1 MKKILGLDLGT
12 NSIGWAV
19 VNAEEIHDDKEDGKV
34 TLKPVSIEAANS
46 RIIPMDASILGDF
59 DRGNSV
65 SQTKERTGF
74 RGARRLRERA
84 LLRRERLHRVLDLM
98 GFLPE
103 HYSAKLTR
111 YGKFSDDS
119 EPKLAWRKNDSGE
132 CEFLFKKSFE
142 EMVHEFKQVH
152 PELKSIPYDWT
163 IYYLRKKGLSQALTK
178 DELAWILLNFNQK
191 RGYYQ
196 LRGEDDVVDET
207 KEVKFY
213 ALKVLKVE
221 DTGEKKNDGSIW
233 YKVHL
238 ENGMIYSRASK
249 MPLDWEG
256 KTKEFI
262 VTTDL
267 NEDGTYKKDKDGNVK
282 RSFRAPKEDDWN
294 LRIVKTE
301 ADIYDSGK
309 MVGCYIFDS
318 LINNP
323 QQKIIGNLVR
333 TIERKFYKEEL
344 RLILEKQKEFIS
356 ELNDKELYK
365 KCLDELYPK
374 NESHRSNILN
384 RDFTY
389 LFIDD
394 ILFYQRPLKSKKSLI
409 ANCPY
414 ESYEY
419 KKKDKN
425 GEKSSSVQTIK
436 CIAKSHPLFQEFRLW
451 QFVQNLKIYQRE
463 MEVNGKLCTD
473 VDVTSEFFKSED
485 DVVALFD
492 WLNDRAFIKQDTLF
506 STYFKLKKRKGETSF
521 PYRWNYVEDKEY
533 PCNETRALILKGLSK
548 LDIKQDF
555 LSKEKELEL
564 WHILYSIE
572 DKIEIGKALV
582 KYAEKNDLPSSF
594 AEEFAKLKPFKKEYG
609 SYSAK
614 AIKKLLPLMRMGKY
628 WCADAIDEKTKERIE
643 KLITGEYDENI
654 SDRVRDKVKDLRD
667 ISQFRGLPLWVACY
681 VVYNRHSE
689 AKDIVKWEKYEDI
702 DAYLKS
708 FKQHS
713 LRNPIVEQV
722 VTETLRTVRDIWKQV
737 GKIDEIHLEL
747 GREMKNPADKRKRMT
762 EKILENENT
771 NLRIK
776 AILAEL
782 KNPDYGVENVRP
794 YSPSQQD
801 ILKIYEEYALDNLT
815 KEDEDFDFVNK
826 ISKSANPTKSEIVKY
841 KAWLE
846 QKYRSPYT
854 GKMIPLSKL
863 FTSAYEIEHIIPQ
876 SRYFDDSFS
885 NKVICEAEV
894 NKLKD
899 NKLGYEFIQKHHGE
913 KVQLSGGGTVDIFS
927 VAEYEDFVKEHFSG
941 SKKKKLLM
949 TDIPDGFI
957 ERQLNDSRYISK
969 FIKGLLSNIVRAKI
983 GEGEYEQEAVSKN
996 LISCT
1001 GGVTDRLKKDWGMDD
1016 VWNRIVLPRFE
1027 RLNELTG
1034 TDNFTAVN
1042 QQGHLIP
1049 NMPLELQKGFN
1060 KKRID
1065 HRHHAMDAI
1074 VIACATRNHVNY
1086 LNNESA
1092 KSENRREDL
1101 KNTLCVKTKTDD
1113 KGNYKW
1119 VMRKPWETFASDVQ
1133 ISIENM
1139 IVSFKQNM
1147 RVINKTV
1154 NKFEHYD
1161 ENGKKTIVKQC
1172 KGDNWAIRK
1181 SLHKDTVFGE
1191 VNLRKIKEIR
1201 LNVALENPQT
1211 IVDKD
1216 VKRMVYSLKRE
1227 GKKDKDIV
1235 KYFEDNKE
1243 VWTEVAT
1250 GKVKVYYFTKD
1261 TKDRFFATRKPLD
1274 SSFTEKKIKEEVTDT
1289 GIQKILLA
1297 HLEAKGKDAEVA
1309 FSSDGIDEMNE
1320 NITKLNGRKFHQPI
1334 YKVRV
1339 YEKADKFAIGSTGN
1353 KSKKFVEAA
1362 KGTNLFFAVYSLE
1375 KEDKKSGAQS
1385 VRTYATAPLE
1395 MVINCQKKNP
1405 KDWKAE
1411 LDSVLKEKEYVKK
1424 EAKLLFI
1431 LSPNDL
1437 VYLPTKEELKNGVDL
1452 LDKDKIY
1459 KFVDSS
1465 GIQANFVPF
1474 SVSKAIF
1481 SMTKDEQKKVLG
1493 EETYCIQNEIG
1504 VGSRPSKNQVA
1515 ITGEMIKEI
1524 CLPLKVDRFGNIISL
1539 GY

>member
-132 CEFLFKKSFE
+132 YEFLFKMSFE

-163 IYYLRKKGLSQALTK
+163 IYYLRKKGLSQALIK
-178 DELAWILLNFNQK
+178 EELAWILLNFNQK

-233 YKVHL
+233 YNVHL

-256 KTKEFI
+256 KTNEFI

-267 NEDGTYKKDKDGNVK
+267 NEDGTYKKDKEGNVK

-294 LRIVKTE
+294 LLKVKTE

-309 MVGCYIFDS
+309 TVGCYIFDS

-436 CIAKSHPLFQEFRLW
+436 CIAKSHPLFQEFRLL
-451 QFVQNLKIYQRE
+451 QFVRNLKIYQRE

-473 VDVTSEFFKSED
+473 VDVTSDFFKSED

-533 PCNETRALILKGLSK
+533 PCNETRELILKGLSK

-572 DKIEIGKALV
+572 DKFEIGKALV

-628 WCADAIDEKTKERIE
+628 WSVDDIDERTKGRIE

-654 SDRVRDKVKDLRD
+654 SDRVREKVKDLSD
-667 ISQFRGLPLWVACY
+667 ISQFRGLSLWMACY

-689 AKDIVKWEKYEDI
+689 AKDVVKWERPEDI
-702 DAYLKS
+702 DAYLKT

-713 LRNPIVEQV
+713 MRNPIVEQV

-737 GKIDEIHLEL
+737 GRIDEIHLEL
-747 GREMKNPADKRKRMT
+747 GREMKNPADKRKRIT
-762 EKILENENT
+762 DKILENEKT

-776 AILAEL
+776 AMLMEFM
-782 KNPDYGVENVRP
+782 NPEMGVENVRP

-801 ILKIYEEYALDNLT
+801 IFRIYEEYALNSNEKYNKDIDDFIEDTEIPDYVT
-815 KEDEDFDFVNK
+815 KVVSGLGSSD
-826 ISKSANPTKSEIVKY
+826 SKKQPSKNDIKKY
-841 KAWLE
+841 KCWLE
-846 QKYRSPYT
+846 QRYRSPYT
-854 GKMIPLSKL
+854 GKMIPLAKL

-927 VAEYEDFVKEHFSG
+927 VAEYVDFVKNHFSG
-941 SKKKKLLM
+941 SKKKLLM

-1016 VWNRIVLPRFE
+1016 VWNRIVFPRFE
-1027 RLNELTG
+1027 RLNKLTG
-1034 TDNFTAVN
+1034 SDNFTTVN
-1042 QQGHLIP
+1042 RQGHPIP
-1049 NMPLELQKGFN
+1049 DMPLELQKGFN

-1074 VIACATRNHVNY
+1074 VIACATRSHVNY

-1092 KSENRREDL
+1092 KSDVKISRNDL
-1101 KNTLCVKTKTDD
+1101 KHLLCTKKVDEE
-1113 KGNYKW
+1113 GNYKW
-1119 VMRKPWETFASDVQ
+1119 IVDKPWKTFTSDAQ
-1133 ISIENM
+1133 SSIENM
-1139 IVSFKQNM
+1139 IVSFKQNL
-1147 RVINKTV
+1147 RVINKTT
-1154 NKFEHYD
+1154 NRIEHYD
-1161 ENGKKTIVKQC
+1161 ENGKKTLVKQC
-1172 KGDNWAIRK
+1172 KGDSWAIRK
-1181 SLHKDTVFGE
+1181 SMHKDTVYGE
-1191 VNLRKIKEIR
+1191 VNLRRIKEIK
-1201 LNVALENPQT
+1201 LSDAIKNPQT
-1211 IVDKD
+1211 IVDK
-1216 VKRMVYSLKRE
+1216 E
-1227 GKKDKDIV
+1227 IKKKIFTFIQNDTKEKEIV
-1235 KYFEDNKE
+1235 KYFSDNKD
-1243 VWTEVAT
+1243 VWSEVAS
-1250 GKVKVYYFTKD
+1250 GKVKVYYYTKD
-1261 TKDRFFATRKPLD
+1261 TKDRFFAVRKPLD
-1274 SSFTEKKIKEEVTDT
+1274 SSFTEKKIKDEVTDT
-1289 GIQKILLA
+1289 GVQKILLN
-1297 HLEAKGKDAEVA
+1297 HLEANEKNAEIA
-1309 FSSDGIDEMNE
+1309 FSPDGIDRMNR
-1320 NITKLNGRKFHQPI
+1320 NIIELNEGKFHQPI

-1339 YEKADKFAIGSTGN
+1339 YEKADKFAIGSKGN

-1362 KGTNLFFAVYSLE
+1362 KGTNLFFVVYSIE
-1375 KEDKKSGAQS
+1375 KEDKKSKTKQA

-1411 LDSVLKEKEYVKK
+1411 LDSVLKEKEYVDK

-1437 VYLPTKEELKNGVDL
+1437 VYLPTKEELKNGVGEV
-1452 LDKDKIY
+1452 DKKRIY
-1459 KFVDSS
+1459 KIVSFTVVRLY
-1465 GIQANFVPF
+1465 AVPF
-1474 SVSKAIF
+1474 IMAKTIVDKVEYSQLNKVEF
-1481 SMTKDEQKKVLG
+1481 TDEK
-1493 EETYCIQNEIG
+1493 E
-1504 VGSRPSKNQVA
+1504 S
-1515 ITGEMIKEI
+1515 IKEI
-1524 CLPLKVDRFGNIISL
+1524 CQPICIDRLGNIISL